1 MLCIK
6 NKDID
11 VEPVEELK
19 LQRTNSDYPGRTVW
33 KSCCL
38 KCDKDIVQFIVK
50 YIILVGLIIFFAIQ
64 MSQVDSCEQQQ
75 TWSNLLTFVVGLAI
89 PSPKLK

>member
-1 MLCIK
+1 MICPK
-6 NKDID
+6 NQDD
-11 VEPVEELK
+11 EEKGLE
-19 LQRTNSDYPGRTVW
+19 LQRTNSEYEGRVVW

-38 KCDKDIVQFIVK
+38 NCDKDIVQFIVK

-89 PSPKLK
+89 PSPKIK